1 MFNLI
6 QFGHDVIYSLERI
19 LWVKTAQEHFD
30 LIFYYK
36 TDEKSIIKIIKLKD
50 FLASSFK
57 LHLNCTNVFI
67 KCDDLPTFKS
77 CVDHISP

>member
-19 LWVKTAQEHFD
+19 LWVQTAQERFH

-36 TDEKSIIKIIKLKD
+36 TDEKCIIKILKLKD
-50 FLASSFK
+50 FLASVW
-57 LHLNCTNVFI
+57 HLLKDI
-67 KCDDLPTFKS
+67 
-77 CVDHISP
+77 